1 MGLKIAGSYLAGEN
15 IERIENFAAGIF
27 TTEKTPLTV
36 SSEDIKQKITG
47 LSEAQKNF
55 LDRYYDEE
63 TDISRNILRHPS
75 NPFFSGMTASRFNL
89 VSSVEGLRQEIR
101 EHVFGK
107 ELKDQTDGEKKALE
121 TYTKGMM
128 AELANLY
135 STEAQGQATRIL
147 DFNRAFRVRE
157 GEEQKI
163 R

>member
-15 IERIENFAAGIF
+15 IERN
-27 TTEKTPLTV
+27 
-36 SSEDIKQKITG
+36 
-47 LSEAQKNF
+47 
-55 LDRYYDEE
+55 
-63 TDISRNILRHPS
+63 PS

-107 ELKDQTDGEKKALE
+107 ELKDLTDGEKKALE